1 MNTSN
6 PALGELTAALY
17 EQLLSFEEK
26 AVLLGAEVSGARA
39 IVMSIGISIAVRA
52 ARQLGIPMVTVQKLV
67 DSTWTKDS

>member
-1 MNTSN
+1 MDASN
-6 PALGELTAALY
+6 PALAELTVALY

-67 DSTWTKDS
+67 ESTWAKDS